1 MLNQLI
7 FVCYAFLNLLIALVL
22 YFKLKK
28 NFVSQFYI
36 ILVVYLITFIG
47 ISSISGISSSQQLE
61 EPLRGFLVFIYSMFP
76 FIFLHFILSFIGNN
90 KISKS
95 IFVITAIYITGII
108 GFAMIQIG
116 FLPNVFSSNLN
127 LQTSISIFYLT
138 WMSILFAI
146 GVSQLYSLYAKK
158 YSNRF
163 KSQLLFTGF
172 VFLMLI
178 LPGPF
183 SETIFSSFLSN
194 YSQVYFITSIL
205 ALTIAVYIL
214 FKQKSSTQIL
224 SALKLS
230 LKFLSDVILITDESF
245 TIELAEGDIQK
256 LFSILPE
263 ELIGENLNELLL
275 DSGYLHDYYQYSL
288 DKKLTKG
295 SFDAKYT
302 SEDGIVNY
310 MNFSIA
316 PILDNENLSGY
327 ILVGRDISERRQ
339 LENELRNSNEVL
351 QQNVQLQT
359 AELAE
364 MNRRLHLD
372 IEERKFTE
380 ERLRKLTSELKS
392 TIFSRDKMF
401 SIVAH
406 DLRSPFVT
414 LLGFSELLVQEIGTL
429 EKDDV
434 KQFSQNIFT
443 SENRVYNLLENLLQW
458 SRIQTGKIIFE
469 PTELNLKIVVSE
481 NTMFFKHNADIK
493 GVKIESKIDEN
504 IKVYADR
511 NMLDTTIKNLIS
523 NAIKFTK
530 SGGSVEV
537 TSSDE
542 NLVTKIFIA
551 DTGIGIPK
559 ENMSKIFAIDNFAS
573 TPDTEKQKGS
583 GLGLIIAKEFVE
595 KNGGKLTLESE
606 IEKGTTVK
614 FTVPNY
620 LKHS

>member
-7 FVCYAFLNLLIALVL
+7 FVCYAFLNLLIALIL

-47 ISSISGISSSQQLE
+47 ISSISGISLSHQLS

-76 FIFLHFILSFIGNN
+76 FIFLHFILYFIGNN

-95 IFVITAIYITGII
+95 IIVITAIYITGII
-108 GFAMIQIG
+108 SFTMIQFG

-127 LQTSISIFYLT
+127 IQTSISIFYLT

-146 GVSQLYSLYAKK
+146 GVSQLYSLSAKK

-163 KSQLLFTGF
+163 KTHLLFTGF

-183 SETIFSSFLSN
+183 SDSIFSSFLSN

-256 LFSILPE
+256 LFRLLPE

-302 SEDGIVNY
+302 SADGIVNF

-351 QQNVQLQT
+351 QQNVQVQT

-364 MNRRLHLD
+364 MNRRMHLD

-443 SENRVYNLLENLLQW
+443 SANRVYNLLENLLQW

-469 PTELNLKIVVSE
+469 PTELNLKTVVSE
-481 NTMFFKHNADIK
+481 NTMFFKYNADIK

-511 NMLDTTIKNLIS
+511 IMLDTTIKNLIS

-542 NLVTKIFIA
+542 NRVTNICVA

-559 ENMSKIFAIDNFAS
+559 ENMPKIFAIDNFAS
-573 TPDTEKQKGS
+573 TPDTENQKGS

-606 IEKGTTVK
+606 VDKGTTVK

-620 LKHS
+620 LKQS

>member
-47 ISSISGISSSQQLE
+47 ISSITGISSSHQLA
-61 EPLRGFLVFIYSMFP
+61 EPLHGFMVFIYSMFP
-76 FIFLHFILSFIGNN
+76 FIFLHFILYFIGSI
-90 KISKS
+90 KILKS
-95 IFVITAIYITGII
+95 NIIITAIYVTGFISFI
-108 GFAMIQIG
+108 LIQFG
-116 FLPNVFSSNLN
+116 FLPDVFKFNAN
-127 LQTSISIFYLT
+127 PYTSISIFYLT

-146 GVSQLYSLYAKK
+146 GVSQLYSLYFKK
-158 YSNRF
+158 INNRY
-163 KSQLLFTGF
+163 KAQLLFTGF
-172 VFLMLI
+172 VFLMFI

-183 SETIFSSFLSN
+183 SETIFSSFLSS
-194 YSQVYFITSIL
+194 YIQVYYITSIV
-205 ALTIAVYIL
+205 ALSISIYIL
-214 FKQKSSTQIL
+214 FKQRSSTQIL

-230 LKFLSDVILITDESF
+230 LKFLQDVILITDESF

-256 LFSILPE
+256 LFNVLPE
-263 ELIGENLNELLL
+263 ELIGENLNDLLL
-275 DSGYLHDYYQYSL
+275 DSGYLHDYYKYSL
-288 DKKLTKG
+288 DKKLTRG

-302 SEDGIVNY
+302 NEDGIVNF

-316 PILDNENLSGY
+316 PILDNENVSGY
-327 ILVGRDISERRQ
+327 ILVGRDISDRRQ

-351 QQNVQLQT
+351 QQNVQMQT
-359 AELAE
+359 AELSE
-364 MNRRLHLD
+364 MNRRMHLD

-380 ERLRKLTSELKS
+380 ERLRNLTTELQS
-392 TIFSRDKMF
+392 TIFSRDKML

-414 LLGFSELLVQEIGTL
+414 LLGFSELLVQEIETL

-443 SENRVYNLLENLLQW
+443 SAKRVYNLLENLLQW
-458 SRIQTGKIIFE
+458 SRIQTGKITFE
-469 PTELNLKIVVSE
+469 PTELNLNEVVLE
-481 NTMFFKHNADIK
+481 IKMFFKNNADIK
-493 GVKIESKIDEN
+493 GIKITSEIDDN

-511 NMLDTTIKNLIS
+511 NMLETTIKNLIS

-530 SGGSVEV
+530 SGGSVEI
-537 TSSDE
+537 TSSKD
-542 NLVTKIFIA
+542 KIFTQICIT
-551 DTGIGIPK
+551 DSGIGIPK
-559 ENMSKIFAIDNFAS
+559 DNLSKIFVIDNFAS
-573 TPDTEKQKGS
+573 TPDTENQKGS

-595 KNGGKLTLESE
+595 KNGGELNLKSE
-606 IEKGTTVK
+606 VDKGTTVK
-614 FTVPNY
+614 FTVPNN
-620 LKHS
+620 